1 MREIGRESFFQDYLE
16 IIDSFRLY
24 VKRKIKTEK
33 NRGYEKQG
41 SNRGEENSQVLLEN
55 LYHSIQNCQKCS
67 LHKLRNNLVFGAG
80 NPDAELMLIGEAP
93 GREEDLQG
101 KPFVGAAGRLLT
113 EALGRVGL
121 SRADVYIAN
130 ILKCRPPGNRN
141 PQPEEIEI
149 CFPYLERQIEIIKP
163 KLICT
168 MGNFASQ
175 LLLKTSQG
183 ITHIRGKIQ
192 SYKESTSVIPIFH
205 PAACIYKPGW
215 ERDFLEDLK
224 MVRDELKKRNNSKNN
239 LVV

>member
-1 MREIGRESFFQDYLE
+1 MREKGRESLYQDYLE
-16 IIDSFRLY
+16 IIGLFRSYL
-24 VKRKIKTEK
+24 KRKIKTEK
-33 NRGYEKQG
+33 NQGYEKQV
-41 SNRGEENSQVLLEN
+41 SNRGEENSQVLLGN
-55 LYHSIQNCQKCS
+55 LYHSIENCQKCS

-141 PQPEEIEI
+141 PQPEEIKV

-163 KLICT
+163 KLMCT

-175 LLLKTSQG
+175 LLLNTSQG
-183 ITHIRGKIQ
+183 ITRIRGKIQ
-192 SYKESTSVIPIFH
+192 WYKENTSVIPIFH

>member
-1 MREIGRESFFQDYLE
+1 MREKGRESLYQDYLE
-16 IIDSFRLY
+16 IIDLFRLY

-41 SNRGEENSQVLLEN
+41 SNRGEENSQVLLGN
-55 LYHSIQNCQKCS
+55 LYHSIENCKKCS
-67 LHKLRNNLVFGAG
+67 LYKLRNNLVFGAG

-215 ERDFLEDLK
+215 ERDFLEDLR